1 MQDHFLA
8 DLFHKAPEIALFLAI
23 GLGYLV
29 GRVKFGPFT
38 LGATAGTLL
47 VGVLI
52 GILVPGLEFSPLI
65 KSIFFAMFIY
75 AVGFRTGP
83 QFFRGFDRRMIKQV
97 VLTVVVTVVGLI
109 CVLIGSKIMKLD
121 EGMAAGLGAGSLT
134 ESAIIGTAGDA
145 ISRLGFDADHAK
157 QLQNNIA
164 IGYAVTY
171 IFGTIGIIFF
181 GRDIAPRLLGIKLKA
196 ASAEYET
203 RMAGGKAPLKPG
215 QYRVDLLRSAR
226 AFRVGSGG
234 AGRTISQIESALG
247 ARCFVELVRRGT
259 EMLKVMPTL
268 ALARGDT
275 LVLAGQLKGMMRAP
289 EAIGPETEDAELDVV
304 GESVD
309 VVVTHREA
317 IGKKIGDYDADLAHG
332 VFLRR
337 IVRGDTEMPLRPDFE
352 VQRGDTLTLFGD
364 RTSVERVGHVLGSIE
379 RPTDKTDLLY
389 CGTGIV
395 VGTLLGLLSIR
406 IGGVPVTLGAGGGVL
421 VAGLVFGWLRSLQP
435 TFGNFPAAVQTVF
448 TDLGLNAFI
457 GVVGLAAGPSAWNAI
472 KETGVGLLIAGGF
485 ATMIPPF
492 VGLYVGKL
500 MKMEPVVLIG
510 ALCGARSANAAIGAV
525 NEAAESSA
533 PAVGFTVPYAIANV
547 LLTVWGPVIV
557 GIVHKWS

>member
-1 MQDHFLA
+1 MPDHFLA
-8 DLFHKAPEIALFLAI
+8 DVFHKAPEIALFLAL

-29 GRVKFGPFT
+29 GRIKFGPFT

-52 GILVPGLEFSPLI
+52 GILVPGLEFSPVI
-65 KSIFFAMFIY
+65 KSVFFALFIY

-97 VLTVVVTVVGLI
+97 VLTVVITVVGLI
-109 CVLIGSKIMKLD
+109 CVLIGAKIMKLD
-121 EGMAAGLGAGSLT
+121 EGMAAGLGAGALT

-145 ISRLGFDADHAK
+145 ISRLGLDAAEAK
-157 QLQNNIA
+157 RLQNNIA

-181 GRDIAPRLLGIKLKA
+181 ARDIAPPLLGINLKQ
-196 ASAEYET
+196 ASAEYEM
-203 RMAGGKAPLKPG
+203 RMAGGRAPLKAG

-226 AFRVGSGG
+226 AFLVGPGG
-234 AGRTISQIESALG
+234 AGRTISQIEQALES
-247 ARCFVELVRRGT
+247 RCFVELVRRGR
-259 EMLKVMPTL
+259 EMLKVVPTL
-268 ALARGDT
+268 ALAQGDA
-275 LVLAGQLKGMMRAP
+275 LVLAGQLKGLLRAH
-289 EAIGPETEDAELDVV
+289 EAIGPETEDAEFDVV
-304 GESVD
+304 GEAAD
-309 VVVTHREA
+309 VVITNKGVV
-317 IGKKIGDYDADLAHG
+317 GKKIGDLDTDLAHG

-337 IVRGDTEMPLRPDFE
+337 IVRGDTEMPLSLDFE
-352 VQRGDTLTLFGD
+352 LQRGDTLTLVGD
-364 RTSVERVGHVLGSIE
+364 HESVERVGHVLGSIE

-395 VGTLLGLLSIR
+395 VGTLLGLLSVR
-406 IGGVPVTLGAGGGVL
+406 VGGVPITLGAGGGVL
-421 VAGLVFGWLRSLQP
+421 VAGLVFGWLRSLHP

-457 GVVGLAAGPSAWNAI
+457 GVVGLAAGPSAWSAV
-472 KETGVGLLIAGGF
+472 KETGVGLLIAGAA

-492 VGLYVGKL
+492 VGLYLGKL

-510 ALCGARSANAAIGAV
+510 AICGARSANAAIGAV

-557 GIVHKWS
+557 GIMHK